1 MHLQYITVRI
11 FIQLSIILTI
21 VLSQEYVIMHHEEF

>member
-11 FIQLSIILTI
+11 FIQLSIFLII
-21 VLSQEYVIMHHEEF
+21 VLSQEYLIMHHEEF